1 MEARCVS
8 VVGGANT
15 DICGV
20 PAERL
25 VRHDSNPG
33 RVTLR
38 PGGVGRNIAC
48 DLALLGLPVR
58 LLTAVGEDALGASV
72 LESCRAYGVDCSMT
86 RLVAGERSSVYLYV
100 TDERGEM
107 ELGVADMDVTA
118 HITPEWLARHL
129 PALNA
134 SAAVVLDANLSVGTI
149 DWLAR
154 HVTAPLYADPVS
166 TAKAPRLRGALG
178 SLAAIKPNLL
188 EARALT
194 GRETAEDCAAA
205 LLEKGVRRVFISL
218 GGDGLLAAEGEER
231 IRLPRIPAELVNT
244 NGAGDAATAAI
255 VWAGVQGLDLA
266 AAALAADR
274 AGALTVAGEETNSPR
289 LRAEALL

>member
-15 DICGV
+15 DICGA

-100 TDERGEM
+100 TDER
-107 ELGVADMDVTA
+107 
-118 HITPEWLARHL
+118 EWLARHL
-129 PALNA
+129 PAPNA

-205 LLEKGVRRVFISL
+205 LLEKGVGRVFISL